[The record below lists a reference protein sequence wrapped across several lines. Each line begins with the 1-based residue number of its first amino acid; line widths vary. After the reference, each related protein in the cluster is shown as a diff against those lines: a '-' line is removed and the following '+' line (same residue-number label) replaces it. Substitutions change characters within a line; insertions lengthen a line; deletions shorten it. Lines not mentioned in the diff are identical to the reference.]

1 MSPKVASK
9 RKNTLKYI
17 SLEIWQMLGKVLMFA
32 CLEDKQFEHGGQI
45 IDAMSV
51 AASYSSAFAAQKYID
66 SFSTH

>member
-1 MSPKVASK
+1 
-9 RKNTLKYI
+9 
-17 SLEIWQMLGKVLMFA
+17 MLGKVLMFA